1 MSKQKKRRTH
11 AEKQP
16 QAAPYAAMPPRRQR
30 IHRRAD
36 EISALFAKREKLL
49 NRLLLGVFAVVVVLW
64 LAGAL
69 AGSTARYLIVAIMGA
84 ALALNGLSGY
94 RQSRWAGFSLMVF
107 GTLLFLGNL
116 FMLTR

>member
-16 QAAPYAAMPPRRQR
+16 QADPYAAMSPRRQR

-64 LAGAL
+64 LAG
-69 AGSTARYLIVAIMGA
+69 STARYLIVAIMGA

-94 RQSRWAGFSLMVF
+94 RQSLWAGFSLMVF

>member
-16 QAAPYAAMPPRRQR
+16 QADPYAAMSPRRQR

-69 AGSTARYLIVAIMGA
+69 
-84 ALALNGLSGY
+84 NGLSGY

>member
-16 QAAPYAAMPPRRQR
+16 QADPYAAMSPRRQR

-69 AGSTARYLIVAIMGA
+69 AGRSEERRVGKEC
-84 ALALNGLSGY
+84 
-94 RQSRWAGFSLMVF
+94 RSRWSPYH
-107 GTLLFLGNL
+107 
-116 FMLTR
+116 